1 MCNLYLF
8 LIVTLNASGSIKR
21 NNYNNK
27 NNDRRCRLL
36 ITKKARR
43 GTKKQ
48 KVCIG
53 RTTTLDVLHPG
64 WGVRVLRSWIDRD
77 DRKISAF
84 FWVGEFWQVFFC
96 VAEFQH
102 GFFWVLYHLMLSGN
116 VLKRG
121 WGLHVGPVVFFGGEE
136 WLF

>member
-8 LIVTLNASGSIKR
+8 LIVFIVTFNASGSIKR

-48 KVCIG
+48 KVGIG
-53 RTTTLDVLHPG
+53 RTTTLDVLHPRGRGG
-64 WGVRVLRSWIDRD
+64 WGGYS
-77 DRKISAF
+77 
-84 FWVGEFWQVFFC
+84 G
-96 VAEFQH
+96 AELTGMIEGFR
-102 GFFWVLYHLMLSGN
+102 GFFG
-116 VLKRG
+116 
-121 WGLHVGPVVFFGGEE
+121 
-136 WLF
+136 

>member
-1 MCNLYLF
+1 MCKLYLF
-8 LIVTLNASGSIKR
+8 IIVFTVTLNASGSIKR

-53 RTTTLDVLHPG
+53 RRTTLDVLHPG
-64 WGVRVLRSWIDRD
+64 
-77 DRKISAF
+77 
-84 FWVGEFWQVFFC
+84 VG
-96 VAEFQH
+96 
-102 GFFWVLYHLMLSGN
+102 G
-116 VLKRG
+116 
-121 WGLHVGPVVFFGGEE
+121 GGEE
-136 WLF
+136 YSGAGLTGMIERFRGFFG

>member
-48 KVCIG
+48 KVFIG

-64 WGVRVLRSWIDRD
+64 GGR
-77 DRKISAF
+77 
-84 FWVGEFWQVFFC
+84 GEYSGSGLTGMIERFR
-96 VAEFQH
+96 
-102 GFFWVLYHLMLSGN
+102 GFFG
-116 VLKRG
+116 
-121 WGLHVGPVVFFGGEE
+121 
-136 WLF
+136 

>member
-8 LIVTLNASGSIKR
+8 LIVFTVTLNASGSIKR

-48 KVCIG
+48 KVCFG

-64 WGVRVLRSWIDRD
+64 GGGEGTI
-77 DRKISAF
+77 
-84 FWVGEFWQVFFC
+84 GEFWQVFFSSITC
-96 VAEFQH
+96 
-102 GFFWVLYHLMLSGN
+102 
-116 VLKRG
+116 
-121 WGLHVGPVVFFGGEE
+121 
-136 WLF
+136 